1 MFKIKYRYKLEL
13 QTPETM
19 ELFGST
25 KKLIGKTKYG
35 ENLPSYKV
43 VEIDLVP
50 CSLVDNQYHQK
61 SYTFTPNG
69 MYAYLLNVEPI
80 NLVVLKTYNT
90 EFDEIIIM
98 FTDQTGRPLEIED
111 KFNLQLLINK

>member
-1 MFKIKYRYKLEL
+1 MFKIKYGYKLEL

-43 VEIDLVP
+43 VEIDLVS

-61 SYTFTPNG
+61 SYTFTLNG